1 MTQAI
6 VVILMTGVCLCRCK
20 GPPGLDDEA
29 RRLNLGGREFL
40 RRDCVRRKFTP
51 PASAID
57 RVLND
62 DGLVRRQE
70 TAVVHTFNASDPARY
85 FSVFEVPSGCGK
97 RRGVLFMGKQ
107 GDWPHCARD
116 SWVTVFGD
124 CDASLRDCGG
134 ASCLRSGSV
143 VHRDHAVDH
152 NLGCVLV
159 EGGEMVCVGG
169 LLSSPDDETAVLSA
183 TVESL
188 SSGGVLRVAG
198 ARAITSRHPGC
209 LELRKGK
216 YPDCVFDGR
225 FSLATRGSGETAGE
239 MWLYARAN
247 MAPKG
252 GGRSQRRCLLPSEEL
267 SSQS

>member
-1 MTQAI
+1 M
-6 VVILMTGVCLCRCK
+6 VV
-20 GPPGLDDEA
+20 P
-29 RRLNLGGREFL
+29 
-40 RRDCVRRKFTP
+40 
-51 PASAID
+51 
-57 RVLND
+57 
-62 DGLVRRQE
+62 
-70 TAVVHTFNASDPARY
+70 
-85 FSVFEVPSGCGK
+85 
-97 RRGVLFMGKQ
+97 
-107 GDWPHCARD
+107 
-116 SWVTVFGD
+116 
-124 CDASLRDCGG
+124 
-134 ASCLRSGSV
+134 RSGVFRPALS
-143 VHRDHAVDH
+143 RIAGAPA
-152 NLGCVLV
+152 LG
-159 EGGEMVCVGG
+159 
-169 LLSSPDDETAVLSA
+169 PAVLSA